1 MFRICLILLAAL
13 TLAGCK
19 SDDQTTDTTPPPA
32 QMTNEEK
39 LKALAPP
46 PPECGMLTQEE
57 IQASIPVDVVFPM
70 PGQRAVGSFYSCQLD
85 VDGNNWSGQVMVEY
99 PRDPRK
105 RQGIIDEVAGA
116 TAEDEVAVNGNPA
129 RMMKGG
135 KSISVAGPKPYR
147 VQFTAYPR
155 KSATPVWTPEENR
168 EILIAM
174 AEAAAE

>member
-1 MFRICLILLAAL
+1 MLRICLVALITMSLAA
-13 TLAGCK
+13 CK
-19 SDDQTTDTTPPPA
+19 SDEKTTDNTPTST

-46 PPECGMLTQEE
+46 PPECGLLTEDE
-57 IQASIPVDVVFPM
+57 IEAIIPVAVRFPM

-85 VDGNNWSGQVMVEY
+85 VDGDNWSGQVIVDY

-116 TAEDEVAVNGNPA
+116 TSADELAVNGNPA
-129 RMMKGG
+129 RLMSD

-147 VQFTAYPR
+147 VQFSAFPR
-155 KSATPVWTPEENR
+155 KSASPVWTPEENR